1 MKKIF
6 TLLFILTA
14 AALPAHA
21 FSLTNFEA
29 PESIVTDPE
38 TGAYYV
44 SNVNGDPFAKDANG
58 YISKIDPNGVVI
70 QKFIVGKTDEDL
82 NAPKG
87 LALAGK
93 TLYVTDIDAVRG
105 YDKDSGKQVVVL
117 DFKPYFAKFLND
129 LTIDNGNNLYVTDM
143 LADIVFKIELK
154 TKKITIFK
162 QGPELGNPNGILF
175 NSKTKSLLL
184 FTWASG
190 KIIEI
195 DSAGNLAV
203 LKESLMNLDGG
214 DFDNE
219 GDLFVS
225 SFQKGEIYKIP
236 NYGRGE
242 LMTFLGGLTTPADI
256 SIDRKKNELL
266 IPSLNG
272 NTVSSVPLKK
282 TS

>member
-1 MKKIF
+1 M
-6 TLLFILTA
+6 A
-14 AALPAHA
+14 AALPCHA

-44 SNVNGDPFAKDANG
+44 SNINGDPFAKDGNG

-70 QKFIVGKTDEDL
+70 QKFITAKGEEVL

-87 LALAGK
+87 LALIGK
-93 TLYVTDIDAVRG
+93 TLYVTDIDAVKG
-105 YDKDSGKQVVVL
+105 YDKDNGKQVVL
-117 DFKPYFAKFLND
+117 FDFKPYFAKFLND
-129 LTIDNGNNLYVTDM
+129 LTVDDEKNFYVTDM
-143 LADIVFKIELK
+143 LADIVFKIEPK
-154 TKKITIFK
+154 TKKITIVK

-175 NSKTKSLLL
+175 NSKTKSFLL

-190 KIIEI
+190 KIVEVGP
-195 DSAGNLAV
+195 DGALTV

-219 GDLFVS
+219 GNLFVS

-242 LMTFLGGLTTPADI
+242 LTTFLGGLTTPADI
-256 SIDRKKNELL
+256 SIDRKKNDLL